1 MGFRFMAFEACGG
14 TAAARPL
21 GGSPLEICPTGGTQ
35 PGSSRKPRYSGRPLT
50 GRFGPPQ
57 YPAVAVKVTRPSSPS
72 GLLTETE
79 RAALRRPVF
88 PLRAA
93 IVYSKPTWQPHS
105 RYYGS
110 LLLVSSGA
118 YNHSTAG
125 LQRTFQMS
133 QATGVETARQAQEL
147 HIFHDVAKALTSS
160 LDLDSI
166 LQTIMEKMAEY
177 FRPDTWSLLMVDEQ
191 KMELYF
197 AIAVGKASEALKS
210 VRLKVGEGIA
220 GHVAKYGEKLIVPDV
235 RSDKRFAKRIDHVT
249 QWETQ
254 SIICIPLRSKLRVLG
269 VIQLVNVDMKNFTEQ
284 ESFFLQSLCDYAAI
298 AIENARAVEKIQE
311 LTITDDCTGL
321 YNARH
326 LYKTLETEVYRSA
339 RFGYEF
345 SVLFI
350 DLDHFKQVN
359 DTHGHLIGSKLLAE
373 IGYLIKAQ
381 LRLIDFAFRYG
392 GDEFVVLLPQTGKD
406 SALVVAR
413 RLRDSL
419 RSSCFCKEE
428 GLNLNV
434 RASIGLATYPHDA
447 KTPHDV
453 IRRADEM
460 MYMVKN
466 STRDNIGIAQR
477 GVEK

>member
-1 MGFRFMAFEACGG
+1 
-14 TAAARPL
+14 
-21 GGSPLEICPTGGTQ
+21 
-35 PGSSRKPRYSGRPLT
+35 
-50 GRFGPPQ
+50 
-57 YPAVAVKVTRPSSPS
+57 
-72 GLLTETE
+72 
-79 RAALRRPVF
+79 
-88 PLRAA
+88 
-93 IVYSKPTWQPHS
+93 
-105 RYYGS
+105 
-110 LLLVSSGA
+110 
-118 YNHSTAG
+118 
-125 LQRTFQMS
+125 MS
-133 QATGVETARQAQEL
+133 HATGAETARPTQEL
-147 HIFHDVAKALTSS
+147 RIFHDVAKALTSS

-191 KMELYF
+191 KAELYF
-197 AIAVGKASEALKS
+197 AIAIGSASETLKN

-220 GHVAKYGEKLIVPDV
+220 GHVAKFGERLVVPDV
-235 RSDKRFAKRIDHVT
+235 RADKRFAKRIDQVT
-249 QWETQ
+249 QWETR
-254 SIICIPLRSKLRVLG
+254 SIICMPLKSRLRVLG
-269 VIQLVNVDMKNFTEQ
+269 VIQLVNVDLAHFSRE
-284 ESFFLQSLCDYAAI
+284 EEFFLQALCDYAAI

-326 LYKTLETEVYRSA
+326 LYKILEQEVYRSS

-392 GDEFVVLLPQTGKD
+392 GDEFVVVLPQTGKD
-406 SALVVAR
+406 AALVVAH

-419 RSSCFCKEE
+419 RASVFCKEE
-428 GLNLNV
+428 ALNLNV
-434 RASIGLATYPHDA
+434 RASMGLATFPNDAKSPHDI
-447 KTPHDV
+447 
-453 IRRADEM
+453 IRQADEM

-466 STRDNIGIAQR
+466 STRDSIGIAQR

>member
-1 MGFRFMAFEACGG
+1 
-14 TAAARPL
+14 
-21 GGSPLEICPTGGTQ
+21 
-35 PGSSRKPRYSGRPLT
+35 
-50 GRFGPPQ
+50 
-57 YPAVAVKVTRPSSPS
+57 
-72 GLLTETE
+72 
-79 RAALRRPVF
+79 
-88 PLRAA
+88 
-93 IVYSKPTWQPHS
+93 
-105 RYYGS
+105 
-110 LLLVSSGA
+110 
-118 YNHSTAG
+118 
-125 LQRTFQMS
+125 MS
-133 QATGVETARQAQEL
+133 QATGVEPARQAQEL

-191 KMELYF
+191 KMDLYF
-197 AIAVGKASEALKS
+197 AIAVGAASEALKS

-254 SIICIPLRSKLRVLG
+254 SIICIPLKSKLRVLG

-298 AIENARAVEKIQE
+298 AIENARSVEKIQE

-419 RSSCFCKEE
+419 RGSCFCKEE

-453 IRRADEM
+453 IRQADEM